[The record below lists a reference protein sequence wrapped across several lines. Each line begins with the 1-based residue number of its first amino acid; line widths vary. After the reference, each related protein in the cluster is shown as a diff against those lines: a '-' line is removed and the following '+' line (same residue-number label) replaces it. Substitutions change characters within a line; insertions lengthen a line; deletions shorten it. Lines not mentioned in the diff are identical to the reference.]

1 MNEENKFGNFLK
13 ELRKEQKLSQEE
25 LGEKLYVHR
34 TTINKWEKGIVI
46 PLNDKLFQIASYFNV
61 SVDELLNGKRSDPNE
76 NIKIETNIIKIF
88 KTKSTTF
95 KITLITTILII
106 LVLILFLIYY
116 FTQTYKSTE
125 VYRFYGNN
133 DNIKTKDGL
142 ILFSNDKMYFKPGNF
157 YNNKNEIINI
167 ETIELYTYNNETKET
182 LLKSD
187 LDNLLIEQS
196 NSHELFLKI
205 IKYKENLYLDA
216 CYEKTCEQIKI
227 NSRKDYSSSKVIFD
241 DIKTINEQKIR
252 SLKVEPNLIDQ
263 LKNYGFK
270 YDEESN
276 TYYFNDNDSKIKY
289 NEISKIINIIKV
301 NEEYNYN
308 IKIDLINKSIKY
320 IILNKNNR
328 VLESFTINDYT
339 NTKDPNYNTFKEINE
354 KYLTQYFQGFI

>member
-106 LVLILFLIYY
+106 LILILFLIYY

-187 LDNLLIEQS
+187 VNNLLVELS
-196 NSHELFLKI
+196 NSHELFLNI
-205 IKYKENLYLDA
+205 INKKQNLYLDA
-216 CYEKTCEQIKI
+216 CYEKTCEQISI
-227 NSRKDYSSSKVIFD
+227 NTYENYNNDKLIFD

-270 YDEESN
+270 YDEERN
-276 TYYFNDNDSKIKY
+276 MYYYKFDDNEINYFKSTEQINIKIKDKNY
-289 NEISKIINIIKV
+289 SIKMIINIRNKKV
-301 NEEYNYN
+301 IYEEYTNE
-308 IKIDLINKSIKY
+308 IKTK
-320 IILNKNNR
+320 
-328 VLESFTINDYT
+328 SFTINDYT

-354 KYLTQYFQGFI
+354 KYLTPYFQDFI